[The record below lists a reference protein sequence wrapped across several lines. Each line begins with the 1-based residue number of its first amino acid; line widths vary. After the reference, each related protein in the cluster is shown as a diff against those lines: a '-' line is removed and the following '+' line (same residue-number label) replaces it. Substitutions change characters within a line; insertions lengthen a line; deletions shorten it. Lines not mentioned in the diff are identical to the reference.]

1 MAMATTARPP
11 DRHPWLAAFLA
22 DPASELDHLLSGHA
36 RIGPYESADAP
47 DAARL
52 LFGGLPEEDEARG
65 VLDRALLEW
74 LDSQRVG
81 GIPELDRLPLERWI
95 RKVSEAFEIVGL
107 LMLPTSS
114 LDFRQRFVVWNS
126 WADRLAVAAQR
137 DGRYTLWRTLALT
150 QRRVAG
156 AEPTANPF
164 ALEPLWLRIC
174 EQAGSSFPP
183 HYLAV
188 GLLGLRMLPEREGSP
203 SERPWITGL
212 GRWAMGQTP
221 LVAEFSQQ
229 WWALKGLYP
238 RMPSYWGRAIQETLR
253 QSSTKE
259 MPDELKDWWR
269 QDVKVKDGTTAQQ
282 PQSQPV
288 GVLEVPPLA
297 PVTSLLRKTRN
308 PLPSIRSE
316 IETLVGIRRHY
327 AEATGE
333 SHYLVTTAC
342 NIGMRIITGTDDPV
356 GRGRLAVDLA
366 RQALAWQPAD
376 VFAWALWRDALA
388 KQGAFEAAELVGWET
403 IRCFPENEQW
413 RNQLALLLG
422 DLPGREADAEQLL
435 RESIDRFPDK
445 IVARNQFALLLGDLP
460 GRETDAERLL
470 RESIDRF
477 PDDVVARNQLAELLI
492 ALDRADV
499 AIGVVDGVFS
509 RHLEDEASFDLRARL
524 LYHSGDVE
532 VARDTLQAGVERF
545 PTNPILQNHLQMLD
559 AGKPLSL
566 KAAASR
572 ADAAKPK
579 IPAARV
585 AVTDDSVGMAVR
597 QRGRLRRLFS
607 EFRRRQGDG
616 QWRGTAL
623 EEVQR
628 ILSEDPNL
636 AYAEYLNRELE
647 GSDRDGSVGGSFA
660 IAFIDAVKQKD
671 ADRFA
676 RLEES
681 FSSQAH
687 LVDVAKAYLFG
698 DRPAADRTLAWLM
711 QDARSEPRS
720 VSALR
725 GFLHQRLDI
734 PAIVDGGA
742 FVKLVAANDNM
753 ETDLIESAFA
763 GDELLLVA

>member
-1 MAMATTARPP
+1 MAMATTARPR
-11 DRHPWLAAFLA
+11 DRHPWLDAFLA
-22 DPASELDHLLSGHA
+22 DPASELDDLLSGHA

-52 LFGGLPEEDEARG
+52 LFGGLPEEDEARS

-74 LDSQRVG
+74 LDSQRAG

-107 LMLPTSS
+107 LMLPRSS
-114 LDFRQRFVVWNS
+114 LDFRRRFVVWNS

-150 QRRVAG
+150 QRRVAR

-174 EQAGSSFPP
+174 EHAGNTFPS

-188 GLLGLRMLPEREGSP
+188 GLLGLRMLPEREGTP

-212 GRWAMGQTP
+212 GRWAIGQSP
-221 LVAEFSQQ
+221 LVTEFSQQ

-238 RMPSYWGRAIQETLR
+238 RMPSYWGRAIQETLL

-269 QDVKVKDGTTAQQ
+269 QDVSVKDGTTAQQ
-282 PQSQPV
+282 PPSQPV
-288 GVLEVPPLA
+288 GRLDVPPLA
-297 PVTSLLRKTRN
+297 PVTSLLKRTRN
-308 PLPSIRSE
+308 PLPSIRKE
-316 IETLVGIRRHY
+316 IASLIDKRRHY

-366 RQALAWQPAD
+366 RQALVWQPAD
-376 VFAWALWRDALA
+376 VYVWILWREALA
-388 KQGAFEAAELVGWET
+388 KQGAFEAAELVGWES
-403 IRCFPENEQW
+403 IRRFPEDPQQ
-413 RNQLALLLG
+413 RTQLALLLG
-422 DLPGREADAEQLL
+422 DFPGRE
-435 RESIDRFPDK
+435 S
-445 IVARNQFALLLGDLP
+445 
-460 GRETDAERLL
+460 DAERLL
-470 RESIDRF
+470 RETIVRF
-477 PDDVVARNQLAELLI
+477 PDNVVARTQLAELLI
-492 ALDRADV
+492 TLDRADE
-499 AIGVVDGVFS
+499 ATAVVEDISS
-509 RHLEDEASFDLRARL
+509 RHLEDEVSFDLRARL
-524 LYHSGDVE
+524 LYRSDDVE
-532 VARDTLQAGVERF
+532 AARVALHSGVERF
-545 PTNPILQNHLQMLD
+545 PTDRILQVHLQMLD
-559 AGKPLSL
+559 AGKPLPL

-572 ADAAKPK
+572 IGAAKLE
-579 IPAARV
+579 IVAARD
-585 AVTDDSVGMAVR
+585 AVTDDSVGMAVQ

-607 EFRRRQGDG
+607 EYRRGQGDG
-616 QWRGTAL
+616 RWRSTAL
-623 EEVQR
+623 EEVRR

-647 GSDRDGSVGGSFA
+647 RKDAGGSIGGSFA

-676 RLEES
+676 RLEEP

-687 LVDVAKAYLFG
+687 LVDVAKAFLFG
-698 DRPAADRTLAWLM
+698 DRPAADRTLAWLR
-711 QDARSEPRS
+711 QEARSEPRS

-725 GFLHQRLDI
+725 GFLHHRFDI
-734 PAIVDGGA
+734 PAIEDADA